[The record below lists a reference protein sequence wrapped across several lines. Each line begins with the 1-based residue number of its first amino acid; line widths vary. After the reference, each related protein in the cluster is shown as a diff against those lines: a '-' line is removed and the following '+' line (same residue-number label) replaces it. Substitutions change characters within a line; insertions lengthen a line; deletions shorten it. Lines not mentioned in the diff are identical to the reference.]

1 MNRKDRRAAGK
12 HAASPRSSASELFA
26 HAVRHHQVGQLFEAE
41 GLYRQVLASDKNHF
55 GSLHHLGI
63 IALQRGQPQAALDPI
78 GRAIAV
84 NDRAPDCHYNM
95 AFALQALGRSNEAL
109 VHYQHAIEL
118 KPDYVEAH
126 TNLGNALKELGRHS
140 DAAAAYE
147 RVIALRPSA
156 EAHYNLA
163 NTLAQL
169 GRSDEAVA
177 SYRHALALKPDLAE
191 AHNNLANAL
200 VAQDQLEEACTHFRR
215 ALALNPRLVEAH
227 VSLGA
232 TQLRLGEPAAAAE
245 ALERALGID
254 ANFADAHT
262 NLGNVYLAQGRLDE
276 AAERYR
282 HALALEPDVA
292 EAHNNLGIV
301 LAARGDFEEAAR
313 QFERALARKPDFVDA
328 HNNLARAFLSVG
340 QPNEALAALE
350 RALATAETA
359 ETKSLFVQCVHVL
372 PIVPD
377 SEHFRS
383 SLIRALSEPWG
394 RANDLAPAAVR
405 VIKQDDVIRD
415 CISRVT
421 EVWPC
426 RLPAS
431 ELLDRS
437 TLAAIS
443 GHRLLR
449 CLMESA
455 SISDIELERLL
466 TAVRFALLEIGC
478 AAAADGGALH
488 HLLLDEETLQ
498 FACALA
504 RQCFLN
510 EQVFARTDEETDKA
524 EWLRSRRVAAALA
537 SDGRVA
543 ELFLALVAA
552 YFPLHSLPGVESLLE
567 KTWSDALT
575 GVLVQQVREPA
586 EERQLRASIPALTPI
601 EDQTSRQVR
610 QQYEENP
617 YPRWLKAEPAG
628 QSLLLDQYLRRRFP
642 AAAFEH
648 IGKRQ
653 IEVLIAGC
661 GTGQHAIETAQRFAG
676 TEVLAIDLSLG
687 SLAYAKRKTR
697 ELGRS
702 NIKYAQ
708 ADILR
713 LGALGRSFD
722 LIESSG
728 VLHHLADPL
737 AGWRELL
744 SLLRPGG
751 FMAVGLYS
759 EIARADIV
767 ATRAFIAE
775 QGYQPTAED
784 IRRCRQDL
792 LDTGERFKNVT
803 ASGDFFS
810 ASGCRDLLFHVQEH
824 RLTIPQIADFVAENR
839 LAFIGFEL
847 DHFMLQRYRAKFSDD
862 ATMTD
867 LACWHAFECEHPAA
881 FSGMYQFWVQ
891 KRP

>member
-1 MNRKDRRAAGK
+1 MSRKDRRAAGK
-12 HAASPRSSASELFA
+12 PAASSRSNASELFA
-26 HAVRHHQVGQLFEAE
+26 LAVRHHQAGQLFEAE
-41 GLYRQVLASDKNHF
+41 SLYRQVLASDKNHF

-63 IALQRGQPQAALDPI
+63 IALQRGRPQAALDPI
-78 GRAIAV
+78 SRAIAI

-95 AFALQALGRSNEAL
+95 AFALQTLGRSNEAV
-109 VHYQHAIEL
+109 VHYQHAVKL

-147 RVIALRPSA
+147 RVIALKPSA

-163 NTLAQL
+163 NTFAQL

-177 SYRHALALKPDLAE
+177 SYRRALALKPDLAE

-200 VAQDQLEEACTHFRR
+200 VAQDRLEEACTHFQR
-215 ALALNPRLVEAH
+215 ALALNPRLVETH

-232 TQLRLGEPAAAAE
+232 TLLRLGEPAAAAE
-245 ALERALGID
+245 AMERALGID

-262 NLGNVYLAQGRLDE
+262 NLGNVYLAEGRPDA

-282 HALALEPDVA
+282 HALALKPDVA
-292 EAHNNLGIV
+292 ETHNNLGIV
-301 LAARGDFEEAAR
+301 LATQGNFEEAAR
-313 QFERALARKPDFVDA
+313 EFRWALARKPDFIDA
-328 HNNLARAFLSVG
+328 YNNLARVFLSMG
-340 QPNEALAALE
+340 QPNEALVALE
-350 RALATAETA
+350 RVLATEETA
-359 ETKSLFVQCVHVL
+359 ETKSLFVQCVRAL
-372 PIVPD
+372 PLAPE
-377 SEHFRS
+377 SAHFRS
-383 SLIRALSEPWG
+383 LLIRALSEPWG
-394 RANDLAPAAVR
+394 RANDLAPAAAR
-405 VIKQDDVIRD
+405 VIKQDAVIRA
-415 CISRVT
+415 CIARVGAWT
-421 EVWPC
+421 R
-426 RLPAS
+426 RLPAR

-455 SISDIELERLL
+455 SLGDIELERLL

-478 AAAADGGALH
+478 AAAANGGVLDGLVAE
-488 HLLLDEETLQ
+488 EETLE
-498 FACALA
+498 FCCALA

-510 EQVFARTDEETDKA
+510 EQVFARTDAEADKA
-524 EWLRSRRVAAALA
+524 EWLRSRVAAAL
-537 SDGRVA
+537 SSGETFP
-543 ELFLALVAA
+543 ELLLALVAA
-552 YFPLHSLPGVESLLE
+552 YFPVHLLAGVESLLD
-567 KTWSDALT
+567 KTRSDALT

-586 EERQLRASIPALTPI
+586 EERQSRASIPALTPI
-601 EDQTSRQVR
+601 EDGVSRQVQ

-628 QSLLLDQYLRRRFP
+628 QPLLLDQYLRRRFP
-642 AAAFEH
+642 VAAFENL
-648 IGKRQ
+648 GKRQ

-661 GTGQHAIETAQRFAG
+661 GTGQHAIETAQRFVDAN
-676 TEVLAIDLSLG
+676 VLAIDLSLG
-687 SLAYAKRKTR
+687 SLAYAQRKTR

-702 NIKYAQ
+702 NIEYAQ

-713 LGALGRSFD
+713 LAAFGRSFD

-737 AGWRELL
+737 AGWRVLL

-751 FMAVGLYS
+751 FMAIGLYS

-775 QGYQPTAED
+775 QGYEPTAED

-792 LDTGERFKNVT
+792 LDAGERFKNVT

-810 ASGCRDLLFHVQEH
+810 VSGCRDLLFHVQEH
-824 RLTIPQIADFVAENR
+824 RLTIPRIADFIAENR

-847 DHFMLQRYRAKFSDD
+847 DHFALQRYRARFPHD
-862 ATMTD
+862 ASMTD
-867 LACWHAFECEHPAA
+867 LATWHAFECEHPET

-891 KRP
+891 KRS